1 MRDVLIINSNRYPD
15 WKEQDLYK
23 LIYQAAMG
31 NEHAI
36 SDEAGVRRWMER
48 ELLEMGNGPDESL
61 IDPISPGGTIV
72 RVHLRQMVKAH
83 LDPELCLQAFL
94 NTPKVFQ
101 GSKELLANYMAC
113 ALELAREGV
122 FPFSESELEVFL
134 EQMNTLDL
142 PAVHHS
148 PEYEQVY
155 RPAYRVV
162 ARAAL
167 PQNFFMG
174 NLHEVK
180 NDN

>member
-1 MRDVLIINSNRYPD
+1 MVSIQGILSSNTKRYPG

-36 SDEAGVRRWMER
+36 TDEILVRRWMER
-48 ELLEMGNGPDESL
+48 ELLEMGDGPHELL
-61 IDPISPGGTIV
+61 IDPISPEGAVV
-72 RVHLRQMVKAH
+72 RVHLRPLMKAH

-94 NTPKVFQ
+94 NTSKVFQ
-101 GSKELLANYMAC
+101 GSKDLLINYMVT
-113 ALELAREGV
+113 ALELASGDG
-122 FPFSESELEVFL
+122 FSFSKKQLSEYFK
-134 EQMNTLDL
+134 QMKNLDL

-148 PEYEQVY
+148 QEYEEAY

-167 PQNFFMG
+167 PKEF
-174 NLHEVK
+174 E
-180 NDN
+180 